1 MEKCARVSTP
11 RKSVT
16 LIDDLDGSTR
26 DDIGLHDADI
36 VDSRSPQNSLNIR
49 MAAFEIDSTYIVDS
63 RTIDVRETDQN
74 DSLQGNVAIYPCTQ
88 ASTAIDCQPAAKY
101 FLTEGDGNI
110 GQKQSDHIKQLP
122 KLHTSFHYKKSDYL
136 LEKITSARLLNEPAS
151 PTVASGT
158 ENRQRLTPHPIQ
170 RPKIAQQ
177 YSSRPGTTA
186 GSGLLMSRP
195 KTSKPSTAM
204 SCRRDNKSRRQS
216 RPYKEDA
223 CSTDHR
229 YDFIQSRKL
238 VGSKMHP
245 HHSNVKALDPKHIIY
260 REFSY
265 NPEEMAILDYYLNN
279 LIYLES
285 SHGHGPAETS
295 YSNQHQGE
303 VYRGA
308 YLEETPSE
316 LFRYQFQPFLPL
328 SMKLRRALKA
338 PRSPSELKKIDLT
351 YMVDKANTM
360 LRKFPVVEAVDD
372 SFNVSDGNTSA
383 VESKYTIYHTLD
395 RMRRPSR
402 YNSQAS
408 AVEEKDFIDMVASPA
423 IARRPSSSSTGHAT
437 KLDST
442 LTVRRASCPNDDD
455 AVGATRIQSICSSEP
470 QEVATPVTSSP
481 LANRRLKVVVKL
493 ESTHCYNTYD
503 DLQLDQMINHA
514 AEMVDSMS
522 CRLID

>member
-1 MEKCARVSTP
+1 MEKCARVS

-16 LIDDLDGSTR
+16 LIDEFDGSIG
-26 DDIGLHDADI
+26 DYIGLHDADI
-36 VDSRSPQNSLNIR
+36 VDSRSPQNSLNMR

-63 RTIDVRETDQN
+63 RTRETDQD

-88 ASTAIDCQPAAKY
+88 ASTAIDYQPAAKY
-101 FLTEGDGNI
+101 FLTEGGGNI

-122 KLHTSFHYKKSDYL
+122 KLHTSFDYKKSDYL

-186 GSGLLMSRP
+186 GSDLLMSRP

-216 RPYKEDA
+216 RPYKEDV

-245 HHSNVKALDPKHIIY
+245 HHNNVKALDPKHIIY

-285 SHGHGPAETS
+285 GHGHGPAETS
-295 YSNQHQGE
+295 YSNHHQGE
-303 VYRGA
+303 VYSGA

-338 PRSPSELKKIDLT
+338 PRSPSELKKINLT

-395 RMRRPSR
+395 RMHRPSR

-408 AVEEKDFIDMVASPA
+408 AVEEKDFIDMIASPA

-455 AVGATRIQSICSSEP
+455 AVCATRIQSICSSEP
-470 QEVATPVTSSP
+470 QEVAAPVTSSP